1 MLSQLKKNLSNHD
14 KDLKNKKISSVKLA
28 NKAYDD
34 YKNYTQVA
42 TEKESKGK
50 KMKAINMQQEAE
62 KLKKEDSILKLINK
76 TTELIYSQEIEV
88 ESQKAASL
96 FFFGLIFSLTVF
108 LIFWFLSFNFSIL
121 GNYFNNIFCRVK
133 SQ

>member
-62 KLKKEDSILKLINK
+62 KLKKK
-76 TTELIYSQEIEV
+76 
-88 ESQKAASL
+88 
-96 FFFGLIFSLTVF
+96 TVF
-108 LIFWFLSFNFSIL
+108 LN
-121 GNYFNNIFCRVK
+121 
-133 SQ
+133 